1 MAGRE
6 ELVSM
11 LADFARRPQSPSL
24 VLVTHHLEEIPPGI
38 THALLL
44 GQGQMIAAGPLEV
57 TVTSDL
63 VSRTFGMSFDV
74 RRIGERWSAVMKQS

>member
-1 MAGRE
+1 
-6 ELVSM
+6 
-11 LADFARRPQSPSL
+11 LADFARRRQSPSL

-44 GQGQMIAAGPLEV
+44 GQGQLIASGPLEV
-57 TVTSDL
+57 TLTNDL

-74 RRIGERWSAVMKQS
+74 RRIGERWSAVMRQS

>member
-1 MAGRE
+1 
-6 ELVSM
+6 M
-11 LADFARRPQSPSL
+11 LFRS
-24 VLVTHHLEEIPPGI
+24 I

-74 RRIGERWSAVMKQS
+74 RRIGERWSAVMRQS